1 MLLCVM
7 TGGAAAAA
15 RAVEEDVQKAEPS
28 AEQSTGR
35 SFPELLHLTSMTTLN
50 IFVHS
55 NLCKKYGRVS
65 YLRLYTALFVVD
77 LYLGIFVYC
86 TE

>member
-7 TGGAAAAA
+7 TGGAGTAA

-35 SFPELLHLTSMTTLN
+35 VDIYLFISRTMTTLN
-50 IFVHS
+50 ILVHS
-55 NLCKKYGRVS
+55 NLCKKCGRVS
-65 YLRLYTALFVVD
+65 YLRL
-77 LYLGIFVYC
+77 
-86 TE
+86 

>member
-35 SFPELLHLTSMTTLN
+35 VDIFPELLHLTSMTTLN
-50 IFVHS
+50 ILVHS

-65 YLRLYTALFVVD
+65 YLRFVHS
-77 LYLGIFVYC
+77 FVRS
-86 TE
+86 

>member
-28 AEQSTGR
+28 AEHSTGR
-35 SFPELLHLTSMTTLN
+35 VDIYLFISRTSAHLTSMTTY
-50 IFVHS
+50 F
-55 NLCKKYGRVS
+55 
-65 YLRLYTALFVVD
+65 
-77 LYLGIFVYC
+77 
-86 TE
+86 